1 MLWPYEIFPFGQH
14 DNEFIVILREPKDS
28 ACRDW
33 FTSSGSIRF
42 KPLKMLTCT
51 AQSAARRKCPFGQH
65 DNEFIVILSD
75 SEGSRLPR
83 MVHI

>member
-1 MLWPYEIFPFGQH
+1 
-14 DNEFIVILREPKDS
+14 
-28 ACRDW
+28 
-33 FTSSGSIRF
+33 
-42 KPLKMLTCT
+42 MLTCT